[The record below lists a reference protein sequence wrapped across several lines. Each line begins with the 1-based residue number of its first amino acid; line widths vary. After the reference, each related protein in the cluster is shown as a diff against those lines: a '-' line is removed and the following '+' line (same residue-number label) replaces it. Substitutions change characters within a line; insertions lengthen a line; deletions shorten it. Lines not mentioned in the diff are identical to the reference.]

1 MQRNRIIP
9 QRPPTEASGHQ
20 YASQNLIP
28 GFRNEKSSRRRNN
41 WTVSSPRSR
50 STTTYISISSLASP
64 QRCSHRELAVS
75 GDILRR
81 RYSSRE
87 LLKRALAPPVH
98 RSSQRWWNFRPTPSR
113 LSRMSTFSEEILLNE

>member
-9 QRPPTEASGHQ
+9 QRPPTEVAEHQ

-28 GFRNEKSSRRRNN
+28 GFRNEKSSSRRRSNCM
-41 WTVSSPRSR
+41 VSSPRLR
-50 STTTYISISSLASP
+50 STTTTYISISSLASP
-64 QRCSHRELAVS
+64 HRCTSHREMAVS
-75 GDILRR
+75 GDRLLRR

-113 LSRMSTFSEEILLNE
+113 LSRMST